1 MKLKIKKIVCI
12 GLILTTL
19 IGMTGCQQA
28 SSDEVQTYAW
38 ALGTS
43 SPEDTVTQMFAEKF
57 VEEVDRLSD
66 GKMFINIYP
75 NSTIG
80 NDKELLESC
89 QDGDIPFIVQNTAP
103 QVSFMEE
110 LAVFD
115 LPVAFETIE
124 EARTAIDNEEFR
136 ERLDQIYL
144 DGGYKLLG
152 MADQGFRVMTTN
164 KKIESIED
172 FDGQKVRTMD
182 NSNHL
187 AFWQAIGTNPTPM
200 AFSEVYIGLQQNT
213 IDAQENPYE
222 VIVSGKLYE
231 QQKYVIQTNHL
242 PHYITLLVSDEF
254 LNSLPQDQQEI
265 ILAAAETATNYAREQ
280 ADVRVQDRLDIM
292 SDNSVEIVELSE
304 QTFNDLRDGSRSV
317 YDSIQEDVGEEL
329 VNLYVG
335 EQ

>member
-1 MKLKIKKIVCI
+1 MKLSIKKIVSL
-12 GLILTTL
+12 GLIVSTL

-43 SPEDTVTQMFAEKF
+43 SPEDTVTQVYAEKF
-57 VEEVDRLSD
+57 VEEVERLSD
-66 GKMFINIYP
+66 GKMLINIYP

-80 NDKELLESC
+80 SDKELLESC

-115 LPVAFETIE
+115 LPVPFETIE
-124 EARTAIDNEEFR
+124 EARDAIDNVEFK
-136 ERLDQIYL
+136 EQLNQIYL
-144 DGGYKLLG
+144 NGGYNLLG
-152 MADQGFRVMTTN
+152 IADQGFRVMTTN
-164 KKIESIED
+164 KKIETIDD
-172 FDGQKVRTMD
+172 FGGQKVRTMD

-187 AFWQAIGTNPTPM
+187 AFWQAIGANPTPM

-254 LNSLPQDQQEI
+254 LKSLPQDQQEI
-265 ILAAAETATNYAREQ
+265 ILAAAETATVYAREQ
-280 ADVRVQDRLDIM
+280 ADLRVQDRLDIM
-292 SDNSVEIVELSE
+292 AENGVEIVELSE
-304 QTFNDLRDGSRSV
+304 ETFTELREKSQGV

-329 VNLYVG
+329 VNLYIG